1 MKIELLNIHK
11 RFGTVQA
18 NREVSLLV
26 EAGTIHGLLGENG
39 AGKSTLVKILSGF
52 LRCDQGEIRVDGQP
66 VQIGSPAAAIR
77 LGIGML
83 HQDPLDFPSLT
94 VLENFIAGQP
104 GRFGLGRGESRKQ
117 LKKGCEEFGFDLSP
131 EGVIGDLTVGE
142 RQQLEILRLLSLGI
156 NTLILDEP
164 TTGISASQK
173 DLLFAALRRLADQ
186 GKSVIFVS
194 HKLEDVERLCDW
206 VTVMRQGQ
214 VVGSLPVRGQ
224 NTPQGHSLSVEEAS
238 INDFR
243 STSLEQRLIDL
254 MFGRELAA
262 PGRPRLGVLQGDP
275 LLELRSLLLRQDH
288 LTLVLPDLRVQAGEV
303 IGLAGL
309 EGSGQRQLL
318 LACAGLLPPLQGRI
332 RLQGQE
338 MAGRP
343 YAEYLRRG
351 VGFSP
356 ADRLREGLI
365 PGLTLQE
372 HFALQQRDPWVNWS
386 LARQQAQAA
395 IEHFSIR
402 GHTHSRVEQL
412 SGGNQQRSQLAL
424 LPTPLTLLLMEHPTR
439 GLDIEST
446 LWVWGQLL
454 ERTQTGTAIL
464 FTSADL
470 DEIMQYSDRVM
481 VFSGGQVSEPVP
493 VAELTVSRLGQ
504 MIGGKI
510 HGIPTEV

>member
-1 MKIELLNIHK
+1 M
-11 RFGTVQA
+11 
-18 NREVSLLV
+18 
-26 EAGTIHGLLGENG
+26 
-39 AGKSTLVKILSGF
+39 VKILSGF
-52 LRCDQGEIRVDGQP
+52 LRCDQGQIWVGGQR

-104 GRFGLGRGESRKQ
+104 GRFGLGREESRKHLQ
-117 LKKGCEEFGFDLSP
+117 KGCAEFGFDLNP
-131 EGVIGDLTVGE
+131 DGAIGALTVGE

-173 DLLFAALRRLADQ
+173 DLLFAALRRLAEQ

-194 HKLEDVERLCDW
+194 HKLEDVKRLCDC
-206 VTVMRQGQ
+206 VTVMRQGE
-214 VVGSLPVRGQ
+214 VVGDLPIKGEDSS
-224 NTPQGHSLSVEEAS
+224 PLL
-238 INDFR
+238 
-243 STSLEQRLIDL
+243 LEQRLIDL

-262 PGRPRLGVLQGDP
+262 PRRPRSQVTAADP
-275 LLELRSLLLRQDH
+275 LLELRSVVLRQDH
-288 LTLVLPDLRVQAGEV
+288 FTLALPDLSVQPGEV

-309 EGSGQRQLL
+309 EGSGQRPLL
-318 LACAGLLPPLQGRI
+318 LACAGLLPPI
-332 RLQGQE
+332 RGHILLQGQE
-338 MAGRP
+338 MTGRP
-343 YAEYLRRG
+343 YGDYLRRG

-372 HFALQQRDPWVNWS
+372 HFALKQRDPWINWA
-386 LARQQAQAA
+386 LARQQTQAA
-395 IEHFSIR
+395 IERFSIR
-402 GHTHSRVEQL
+402 GHTYSRVEQL

-439 GLDIEST
+439 GLDIESA

-454 ERTQTGTAIL
+454 ERTQTGTTIFFA
-464 FTSADL
+464 SADL
-470 DEIMQYSDRVM
+470 DEILQYSDRVM
-481 VFSGGQVSEPVP
+481 VFSSGQVSEPIP
-493 VAELTVSRLGQ
+493 VAELTVARLGQ
-504 MIGGKI
+504 LMTLPVVRSTNGGKL
-510 HGIPTEV
+510 HGIPTEA

>member
-1 MKIELLNIHK
+1 MKIELLHIHK
-11 RFGTVQA
+11 RFGAVQA
-18 NREVSLLV
+18 NRDVSLQV

-52 LRCDQGEIRVDGQP
+52 LRCDQGQIRVGGQR

-94 VLENFIAGQP
+94 VLENFIAGQL

-117 LKKGCEEFGFDLSP
+117 LQKGCAEFGFDLNP
-131 EGVIGDLTVGE
+131 DGAIGALTVGE

-173 DLLFAALRRLADQ
+173 DLLFAALQRLAEQ

-206 VTVMRQGQ
+206 VTVMRQGE
-214 VVGSLPVRGQ
+214 VVGDLPVKGEDSS
-224 NTPQGHSLSVEEAS
+224 PLL
-238 INDFR
+238 
-243 STSLEQRLIDL
+243 LEQRLIDL

-262 PGRPRLGVLQGDP
+262 PGRPHPQVTAVDP
-275 LLELRSLLLRQDH
+275 LLELHSVVLRQEH
-288 LTLVLPDLRVQAGEV
+288 FTLALPDLSVQPGEV

-309 EGSGQRQLL
+309 EGSGQRPLL
-318 LACAGLLPPLQGRI
+318 LACAGLLPPIHGHIL
-332 RLQGQE
+332 LQGQE

-343 YAEYLRRG
+343 YGDYLRRG

-372 HFALQQRDPWVNWS
+372 HFALKQRDPWVNWL

-402 GHTHSRVEQL
+402 GHTYSRVEQL

-439 GLDIEST
+439 GLDIESA

-454 ERTQTGTAIL
+454 ERTQTGTAI
-464 FTSADL
+464 FFASADL
-470 DEIMQYSDRVM
+470 DEILQYSDRVM
-481 VFSGGQVSEPVP
+481 VFSGGQVSEPIP

-504 MIGGKI
+504 LMTLPVVRSTNGGKL
-510 HGIPTEV
+510 HGIPTEA